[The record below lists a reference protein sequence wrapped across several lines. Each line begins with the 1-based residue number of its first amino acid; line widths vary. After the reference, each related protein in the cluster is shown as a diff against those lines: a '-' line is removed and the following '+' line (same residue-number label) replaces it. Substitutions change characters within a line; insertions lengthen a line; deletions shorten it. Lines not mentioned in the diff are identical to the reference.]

1 MKLNLANKLTIF
13 RIVLV
18 ILMVII
24 SYIPVNGQVLN
35 IRNRYVD
42 N

>member
-1 MKLNLANKLTIF
+1 MNLANRLTIF

-18 ILMVII
+18 VLMVII
-24 SYIPVNGQVLN
+24 SYIPINGQILN